1 MSDHGRA
8 RAGDGTLSAHRR
20 GGRSVLLVAGTLALA
35 ALLSACRSD
44 GPVEPDRPRLFTD
57 REIDAYVT
65 VALSTEFGSDPGV
78 VRKWPEGDP
87 IVVRVLGDP
96 SAEDREEL
104 EAVASD
110 LEDVYGAS
118 PVAVTD
124 TAPPDVRVHF
134 APESEFEEIDPRYV
148 PRNFGFFFF
157 NWDASFRILRSRV
170 LIDIG
175 TVGQATREHLIR
187 EELTQS
193 MGLPMDTPAFGR
205 SVFHSDFGVMPRAY
219 SPVDTAIL
227 RIHGRPEIRPG
238 MDEAE
243 VREVLRGLRR

>member
-1 MSDHGRA
+1 MPTGGPPVLSRPGL
-8 RAGDGTLSAHRR
+8 TLA
-20 GGRSVLLVAGTLALA
+20 VLALA
-35 ALLSACRSD
+35 VALAACGE
-44 GPVEPDRPRLFTD
+44 GPAGPDDPRLFTD

-78 VRKWPEGDP
+78 VRKWPEDDP
-87 IVVRVLGDP
+87 IVVRVLGEP
-96 SAEDREEL
+96 SAADRDAL

-148 PRNFGFFFF
+148 PVNFGFFFF
-157 NWDASFRILRSRV
+157 NWDASFRIVRARV
-170 LIDIG
+170 LIDIAN
-175 TVGQATREHLIR
+175 VGRATREHLIR

-205 SVFHSDFGVMPRAY
+205 SVFHPDFGVMPRAY
-219 SPVDTAIL
+219 SPVDSAIL

-238 MDEAE
+238 MGEAE